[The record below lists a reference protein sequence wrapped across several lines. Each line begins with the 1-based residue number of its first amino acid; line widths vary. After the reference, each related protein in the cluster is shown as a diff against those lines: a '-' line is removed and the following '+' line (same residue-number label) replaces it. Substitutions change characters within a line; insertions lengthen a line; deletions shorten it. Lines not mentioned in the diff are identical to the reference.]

1 MYTIKALTPVMK
13 IDIDGKDWYKQGMVI
28 TDERGNTEA
37 GSVYSSAEEY
47 FDFNLM
53 DVISIE
59 EIKFNKGG
67 SVTFR
72 GVNKAVEEEIKP
84 MVKID
89 SFAYRLFMERVING
103 LSIADL
109 SEKSGVSEKIIDL
122 IEKGTYK
129 PSDYYKNKLCKA
141 LNKKLGRK

>member
-37 GSVYSSAEEY
+37 GSVYSSSEDY
-47 FDFNLM
+47 FNFNLM
-53 DVISIE
+53 DTISIE

-72 GVNKAVEEEIKP
+72 GVNKEEVEEEIKP
-84 MVKID
+84 
-89 SFAYRLFMERVING
+89 LF
-103 LSIADL
+103 
-109 SEKSGVSEKIIDL
+109 
-122 IEKGTYK
+122 
-129 PSDYYKNKLCKA
+129 
-141 LNKKLGRK
+141 